1 MYENV
6 DTMSYICAFIL
17 TLFKFKSQMTQLTFN
32 VRPALKPPSDNKNAP
47 RTSIT
52 RQQHREMA
60 ESAMDQCH
68 CCKQW
73 FLRIEGHYAKSN
85 GACFPV
91 PLMGGQTKRSR
102 TAKTRKQVESND
114 SSDNT
119 DSMLGTEVVT
129 SKPCIAG
136 DSGEDVRSTRSKRK

>member
-1 MYENV
+1 
-6 DTMSYICAFIL
+6 MSCICAFIL

-32 VRPALKPPSDNKNAP
+32 VRPAPKPPFDNKNAP

-52 RQQHREMA
+52 CQQHREMA
-60 ESAMDQCH
+60 ESAMEQCH

-85 GACFPV
+85 GTCFPV
-91 PLMGGQTKRSR
+91 PLMGGRTKRSW

-114 SSDNT
+114 SSNDT